1 LFDSKRSGEDRRT
14 VIQHIEKELEE
25 AKDIVSFDYCYCCYI
40 FFHYYHLQLEQMGLE
55 VRELPSATRSKY
67 QTRTQSY
74 TAELT
79 RLENDFKKAKN
90 SYHKAREELLGEGSN
105 SNEDYYDQTQR
116 LIDNTEKLERGAKRL
131 EVGYRVAIETEQIGS
146 QILTD
151 LNHQKETIQRTRSR
165 VCSSLLFFQ
174 ITFTID
180 FICNYSC
187 VKQMKTLEEVDEYLI
202 GWSCV

>member
-1 LFDSKRSGEDRRT
+1 
-14 VIQHIEKELEE
+14 
-25 AKDIVSFDYCYCCYI
+25 
-40 FFHYYHLQLEQMGLE
+40 MGLE
-55 VRELPSATRSKY
+55 VRELPSAIRSKY

-105 SNEDYYDQTQR
+105 SNEDYYDQKQR

-165 VCSSLLFFQ
+165 VCSSLLFSKFQ
-174 ITFTID
+174 
-180 FICNYSC
+180 
-187 VKQMKTLEEVDEYLI
+187 
-202 GWSCV
+202 

>member
-1 LFDSKRSGEDRRT
+1 
-14 VIQHIEKELEE
+14 
-25 AKDIVSFDYCYCCYI
+25 
-40 FFHYYHLQLEQMGLE
+40 MGLE

-105 SNEDYYDQTQR
+105 SNEDYYDQKQR

-174 ITFTID
+174 ISITID
-180 FICNYSC
+180 LICIYSC
-187 VKQMKTLEEVDEYLI
+187 EKQMKTLEEVDEYLT